1 MNCKNQGIVSLIV
14 PCYNGENYLNR
25 CIDSILE
32 QSYHDIKLIIVN
44 DGSTDN
50 SERIILD
57 REKEIENKLYS
68 FKYIYQ
74 NNSGVGAAVNNALK
88 YFSGEYLALLDVDDY
103 MMWDAIQL
111 KVEWLN
117 AHQEYNAVFN
127 NGFFVK
133 EESYFLDQNLFYP
146 KDFEWN
152 EDVFTQIISA
162 KILNFPGS
170 YMLRAT
176 SWLEKYPNRE
186 IYPSRNGQNMQMILP
201 ATYHAKTGYINKPL
215 MRYSVRDESLSH
227 FKINSE
233 EKSFEASL
241 AYQDI
246 YLNVVTSICDSD
258 ELERIIDK
266 INETFNRSRMQL
278 AGNFNN
284 KKLLKKYYY
293 D

>member
-1 MNCKNQGIVSLIV
+1 
-14 PCYNGENYLNR
+14 
-25 CIDSILE
+25 
-32 QSYHDIKLIIVN
+32 
-44 DGSTDN
+44 
-50 SERIILD
+50 
-57 REKEIENKLYS
+57 
-68 FKYIYQ
+68 
-74 NNSGVGAAVNNALK
+74 
-88 YFSGEYLALLDVDDY
+88 
-103 MMWDAIQL
+103 
-111 KVEWLN
+111 
-117 AHQEYNAVFN
+117 
-127 NGFFVK
+127 
-133 EESYFLDQNLFYP
+133 
-146 KDFEWN
+146 
-152 EDVFTQIISA
+152 
-162 KILNFPGS
+162 
-170 YMLRAT
+170 
-176 SWLEKYPNRE
+176 
-186 IYPSRNGQNMQMILP
+186 
-201 ATYHAKTGYINKPL
+201 